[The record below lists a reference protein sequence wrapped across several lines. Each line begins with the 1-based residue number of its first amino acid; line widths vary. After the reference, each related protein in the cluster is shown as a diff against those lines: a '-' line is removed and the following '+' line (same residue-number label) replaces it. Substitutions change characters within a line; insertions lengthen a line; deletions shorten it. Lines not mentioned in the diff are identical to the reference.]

1 MFILSEENRKAYK
14 ILNEKEVPEQNLS
27 VVELEHIVTKA
38 RIVLFICDD
47 ENRVFNIV
55 FKTPVENGKGT
66 PHILEHSVLCGSRK
80 YNIKDP
86 FIELAK
92 SSLNTFLNVM
102 RFPDK
107 TCYPVASA
115 ILKDFHNLVDVYLDA
130 VFYPNA
136 IRNDK
141 LFKQEGWHY
150 EIENENDDLNVN
162 GVVYNEMKG
171 VYSDPNSILESAILA
186 NLFRGTNYAHDY
198 GGNPKEIIDLTY
210 DEFKEFHHKYYSAT
224 NSIIY
229 FYGKL
234 DFNEEL
240 ANLQNNYLK
249 DMEKVDIDVKFSES
263 NKKVQDS
270 EQIDYYNI
278 DVENTTNKSYLA
290 YNFVLPFEKTSIK
303 STVMS
308 IINYVL
314 FKSDAAIL
322 KEKLMNDGFG
332 ETVESHLD
340 TEIKNSY
347 FSIIAKNVDDNKK
360 DSFKNE
366 ILSFIKNI
374 VDNGID
380 VDMFKAGINY
390 EYFSYAEGEYGKVP
404 RGLLFSLISLDT
416 YLYGDNPTTFIE
428 YKEAFDYLKSV
439 DLNDKNNI
447 FVQTLRE
454 VFLENKWTALN
465 VLKPKYNLSKENNEK
480 LSIILK
486 DRKNNLNVDDIKKI
500 VNDVKELK
508 DYQKEEDSEDAKK
521 AIPRLRISDIDRYKS
536 IVDYETEV
544 LCDTDSIVYYKNN
557 KDIIYFNIC
566 FDISNYS
573 KEELYLAALVKSII
587 AKIDLDNI
595 TYKELNN
602 YIDINTGGLE
612 ISIDTYENKS
622 VFVFSLK
629 STNEKIGIVFDIL
642 YKILSGV
649 NFNDK
654 NKIELLL
661 NELKNQSLL
670 LILSSGHSSSLIRSS
685 SADEYSSFAGDK
697 ISKNGIAYNRFINAI
712 CKTYNKDND
721 SINKALLLI
730 FKKII
735 SSKMYFAVCNNKKY
749 FSDVKDEFVK
759 FKTLFNNEILNN
771 INVKEIN
778 DKLNNQINEVR
789 EFISFDDFDKKVR
802 REAIVTPNDVNF
814 CAVTSKFDKELYS
827 GKLFVL
833 NTLFNYEYL
842 WTNIRVLGG
851 AYGCMSRFKRTGNYG
866 LVSYR
871 DPNVSNTN
879 KVFYDIPNYL
889 KNVKKSEEEMEKYI
903 IGSIGV
909 FDNPISTVDAFSNNV
924 GAFFNNQTDEE
935 FNLRRQEILDMK
947 SEDLNKLVDN
957 FKDISNANSCALI
970 AENKLD
976 EAKNEYDLV
985 WQLMEQ

>member
-1 MFILSEENRKAYK
+1 MFILSDENKKVYN
-14 ILNEKEVPEQNLS
+14 ILNEKEISEQNLS

-92 SSLNTFLNVM
+92 SSLNTFLNAM
-102 RFPDK
+102 TFPDK

-115 ILKDFHNLVDVYLDA
+115 NLKDFHNLVDVYLDA

-136 IRNDK
+136 IKNDK
-141 LFKQEGWHY
+141 IFKQEGWHY

-186 NLFRGTNYAHDY
+186 NLFHGTNYAHDY
-198 GGNPKEIIDLTY
+198 GGNPKEIIDLSY

-234 DFNEEL
+234 DYNEEL
-240 ANLQNNYLK
+240 AYLQNNYLK
-249 DMEKVDIDVKFSES
+249 DMGKVDIDVKFSDPDQ
-263 NKKVQDS
+263 KVHDS

-278 DVENTTNKSYLA
+278 DIENPTNKSYLA
-290 YNFVLPFEKTSIK
+290 YSIALPFEKTSIK

-322 KEKLMNDGFG
+322 KEKLMNNGYG

-347 FSIIAKNVDDNKK
+347 YSIISKNVDDNKK
-360 DSFKNE
+360 ESFKNE
-366 ILSFIKNI
+366 ILSFIKNM

-380 VDMFKAGINY
+380 VDMFRAGINY
-390 EYFSYAEGEYGKVP
+390 EYFSYAEGEYGRVP

-416 YLYGDNPTTFIE
+416 YLYGDNPTAFIE
-428 YKEAFDYLKSV
+428 YKKTFDYLKSV

-480 LSIILK
+480 LAKVLK
-486 DRKNNLNVDDIKKI
+486 ERKNNLNIDDIKKI

-521 AIPRLRISDIDRYKS
+521 TIPRLRISDIDKYKN
-536 IVDYETEV
+536 IIDFKTEV
-544 LCDTDSIVYYKNN
+544 ICDTNTIVYYKNE
-557 KDIIYFNIC
+557 KDIVYINIC
-566 FDISNYS
+566 FDISDYA
-573 KEELYLAALVKSII
+573 KEEFYFASLIKSII

-602 YIDINTGGLE
+602 YIDINTGGLD
-612 ISIDTYENKS
+612 ISIDLLENKS
-622 VFVFSLK
+622 LFILSIK
-629 STNEKIGIVFDIL
+629 STSDKISIVFDIIF
-642 YKILSGV
+642 KILSGV

-654 NKIELLL
+654 DKIELLL

-670 LILSSGHSSSLIRSS
+670 SILSSGHSASLTRSS
-685 SADEYSSFAGDK
+685 SIDEYSSFVGDK
-697 ISKNGIAYNRFINAI
+697 TSKNGIGYNRFINAI
-712 CKTYNKDND
+712 CKAYNKSFDK
-721 SINKALLLI
+721 INNALFLT

-735 SSKMYFAVCNNKKY
+735 SSKMYFAVCSNNKY
-749 FSDVKDEFVK
+749 FNNVKDEFVK
-759 FKTLFNNEILNN
+759 FKTLYNNTILNSID
-771 INVKEIN
+771 INEIN
-778 DKLNNQINEVR
+778 DKLNNQIKEVR
-789 EFISFDDFDKKVR
+789 KFINFDDFDKKVR
-802 REAIVTPNDVNF
+802 REAIVTPNDVSF
-814 CAVTSKFDKELYS
+814 CAVTSKFDKRLYS

-879 KVFYDIPNYL
+879 KVFYDVPNYL
-889 KNVKKSEEEMEKYI
+889 RNVKKSDEEIEKYI
-903 IGSIGV
+903 IGSIGL
-909 FDNPISTVDAFSNNV
+909 FDNPISTVDAFNNNV
-924 GAFFNNQTDEE
+924 GAYFNNQTDEE
-935 FNLRRQEILDMK
+935 FNMRRQEILNMK
-947 SEDLNKLVDN
+947 PEDLNKLEEN

-976 EAKNEYDLV
+976 EAKKEYDLV